1 MKRTSPLPL
10 VLLFL
15 LAGQTGLS
23 GQEKPGTPVLP
34 PRYQPLEKSVLT
46 RLLQVYGSPEVQPSF
61 GQTVAYA
68 GKFAVFASSVPA
80 GDEDTPPS
88 SQLFVWDLAQRSF
101 RTEIPLAGRAV
112 TALALNRDGSQAL
125 IGTLSVDAKTKK
137 PAYSLA
143 LWDLTQGKVVRSIG
157 THKSPVLAVA
167 ISPDG
172 TRSLTA
178 TMGGLAQWDL
188 RDGKALTTFKVP
200 DDKLVAA
207 VAYMPDGQQAISAWG
222 NEVRLWDLPA
232 AKQKQEFKCKNPGVA
247 VLALSVSTDGKRFAS
262 ADFDTSAS
270 LWETDSGKELAT
282 WRSNVPAASSAT
294 AHLVLTNDS
303 KTVFASWGAVNG
315 GVGIRDSALLCR
327 FDGATGKEAWSKSV
341 PLQGA
346 VPMRLAGKTL
356 VLGGGANP
364 FCEWDVGDGK
374 ELRTWGGHKSPITAL
389 AATPT
394 GAILSAGSEGVLFLS
409 DGPSG
414 NPVAAWR
421 AHEAAISA
429 IASNKD
435 GKLLTASADKTVKL
449 HDIAKRTSLATLQ
462 GHTGNVTCVR
472 FGNGDQWAASGSD
485 DRTVILWDLKE
496 GKKRQVLEGHAEGVN
511 AIALSPSG
519 DWLASASNDN
529 TVRLWP
535 LKDGMLDRD
544 RDSVV
549 LDGHKRQ
556 VTCVAFSPDGKLLLS
571 ASQDQT
577 IKLWQMAKQEVTRE
591 LKGHKNWISAAIFLG
606 PDRVLS
612 ASDDLTVRLWS
623 ADSAKELDRIDLS
636 TVTDGPRS
644 LVALGPDTFAVGTS
658 GWVVMRFALAK

>member
-1 MKRTSPLPL
+1 MKRTTALL
-10 VLLFL
+10 FVLMFL
-15 LAGQTGLS
+15 LAFQTAPS
-23 GQEKPGTPVLP
+23 AQEKPGPAALP
-34 PRYQPLEKSVLT
+34 PRYQPIETSALT

-61 GQTVAYA
+61 GQSVAFA
-68 GKFAVFASSVPA
+68 GNFAVFASSVPA
-80 GDEDTPPS
+80 GDEDAPPS
-88 SQLFVWDLAQRSF
+88 SQLYVWDIEQRSF
-101 RTEIPLAGRAV
+101 RTEILLAGQAV
-112 TALALNRDGSQAL
+112 TALALSGDGSQAL
-125 IGTLSVDAKTKK
+125 VGLLTIDAKTKK
-137 PAYSLA
+137 PAYALA
-143 LWDLTQGKVVRSIG
+143 LWDLTQGKEIRSIG
-157 THKSPVLAVA
+157 AHKSPVLAAA

-172 TRSLTA
+172 TRALTG
-178 TMGGLAQWDL
+178 TMGGLTQWDL
-188 RDGKALTTFKVP
+188 KDGKALTPFKIP

-207 VAYMPDGQQAISAWG
+207 VAYLPGGQQAVSGWG
-222 NEVRLWDLPA
+222 NEVRLWDLAA
-232 AKQKQEFKCKNPGVA
+232 AKQKQEFKCKNPGIA
-247 VLALSVSTDGKRFAS
+247 ILALAVSADGKRIAS

-270 LWETDSGKELAT
+270 LWEADAGKELGA
-282 WRSNVPAASSAT
+282 WRSNVPAATSA
-294 AHLVLTNDS
+294 AANLVLAGDG

-315 GVGIRDSALLCR
+315 GVGIRDSALLSR
-327 FDGATGKEAWSKSV
+327 FDGATGKEAWSKSL

-356 VLGGGANP
+356 LLGGGANP
-364 FCEWDVGDGK
+364 FCEWDVADGK

-389 AATPT
+389 AATPS

-409 DGPSG
+409 DGPGSSQ
-414 NPVAAWR
+414 VAAWR
-421 AHEAAISA
+421 AHDAAISA
-429 IASNKD
+429 MAANKD

-462 GHTGNVTCVR
+462 GHTGNVTCVL
-472 FGNGDQWAASGSD
+472 FGNGEHWAASGSD

-496 GKKRQVLEGHAEGVN
+496 GKKRLVLEGHAEGIN

-535 LKDGMLDRD
+535 IKDGTLDRD
-544 RDSVV
+544 RESVV

-577 IKLWQMAKQEVTRE
+577 IKLWDLAKQEVVRE
-591 LKGHKNWISAAIFLG
+591 LKGHKNWISAAIFLS
-606 PDRVLS
+606 PNRILS
-612 ASDDLTVRLWS
+612 ASDDLSVRLWS
-623 ADSAKELDRIDLS
+623 ADSARELDRIDLS

-658 GWVVMRFALAK
+658 GWVVMRFALSK